1 MSNTD
6 IQHKPNG
13 IPSHPQTHHTDPST
27 MMNSTT
33 AASKDNN
40 NKTLIGNKHQTPSN
54 YLQVL
59 KASDSQTS
67 LHSNTSS
74 DSPSYSPCPA
84 PGDVNQLPI
93 KHTPSDDDIKQHL
106 ETLTYRIQRAC
117 LETRYDSDAK
127 RQLFVELELLRLD
140 YIERTDV
147 YPIYLQYQKL
157 LANKQSQQARSSKS
171 SNRQSST
178 TSSDGDSSS
187 EKSNSHVDKNIT
199 NADSE
204 LKTHGVSSSSSSSS
218 SQPNDDNIK
227 TLDEL
232 EQRYRQFALFMS
244 EFNELRKQLYLDP
257 KVYKGNQWV
266 ARYKAFLVLLHT
278 IVSLPAIALFLPLRA
293 FAPIFRLLGV
303 NDKQGFFYGV
313 SMEDYLQKLYAR
325 GILYLTGVTVVYE
338 GLDNI
343 PQSSAFVGMYN
354 HESNLDPIVIQS
366 SPYTGF
372 KYIAKNEMKYI
383 PVVGQLMYALG
394 HIFIDRKNLEAAKKS
409 LEKARLRL
417 ITHGD
422 SIAIAPEGT
431 RSKTGRLSDFKKGP
445 FHTAI
450 SVGLPI
456 MPMVL
461 ENGFELWAPSEFFT
475 KSGVVRIR
483 FLPPVQPIKGEDHN
497 QLSNR
502 IRRIILQASLLPSS
516 DFKQETV
523 YRLPGAIFYPLC
535 WFTWYT
541 AYTYIRAYLA
551 HK

>member
-1 MSNTD
+1 
-6 IQHKPNG
+6 
-13 IPSHPQTHHTDPST
+13 
-27 MMNSTT
+27 MNSTT
-33 AASKDNN
+33 TDAGSNN
-40 NKTLIGNKHQTPSN
+40 SSNKTSGKHETPSN

-59 KASDSQTS
+59 KSSDSQIS
-67 LHSNTSS
+67 LHSNTS
-74 DSPSYSPCPA
+74 DSPSYSPCP
-84 PGDVNQLPI
+84 PPCDVNQLPI
-93 KHTPSDDDIKQHL
+93 KHTPSDEDIKQHL

-117 LETRYDSDAK
+117 LETRYDSDSK

-147 YPIYLQYQKL
+147 YPIYLQYQRL
-157 LANKQSQQARSSKS
+157 LANKQSQQAARSNKS
-171 SNRQSST
+171 SSRQSSSV
-178 TSSDGDSSS
+178 SSEHGDSSS
-187 EKSNSHVDKNIT
+187 SKEKSNSHVDKNIT
-199 NADSE
+199 NAESDSE
-204 LKTHGVSSSSSSSS
+204 VKTDGVSSSSSSSSSS
-218 SQPNDDNIK
+218 SQPNNDNIK

-232 EQRYRQFALFMS
+232 EQRYRQFTLFMS
-244 EFNELRKQLYLDP
+244 EFNELRKQVYLDP
-257 KVYKGNQWV
+257 KVYKGDQWV

-303 NDKQGFFYGV
+303 NDKQRFFYGV

-325 GILYLTGVTVVYE
+325 GILYLAGVTVVYE